1 MCNWVC
7 DHCAGED
14 PLVDDQT
21 DQDINSVAGVLKLY
35 FRGLENPLFPKE
47 RFLDFISTTSE
58 LISRGLFNF
67 GICSLSSS
75 TAHKKKKNRSTIST
89 TFLIVL
95 TIFHVAGVF
104 VGTDEASKKRLDS
117 TRAKEMSVSEPFD
130 SPSQSPGVCWNP
142 CAHRSSTHS
151 QSSVIHVAA
160 QWKWENEQIERSY
173 SQRGSIFSLS
183 LAFWSERFVHF
194 VSGAALSDWFVSS
207 LV

>member
-1 MCNWVC
+1 MC

-47 RFLDFISTTSE
+47 RFLDLISTTSE
-58 LISRGLFNF
+58 LISRGLFDF
-67 GICSLSSS
+67 GTCSLNSS
-75 TAHKKKKNRSTIST
+75 TTHKKKNRLTTST

-95 TIFHVAGVF
+95 RTFHIAGIFVR
-104 VGTDEASKKRLDS
+104 TDEASKKRLDS
-117 TRAKEMSVSEPFD
+117 TRVKEMSVSEPFD

-151 QSSVIHVAA
+151 QSSVIHIAA
-160 QWKWENEQIERSY
+160 QWKRENEQIERSY
-173 SQRGSIFSLS
+173 SQRGSIFFSLS
-183 LAFWSERFVHF
+183 RF
-194 VSGAALSDWFVSS
+194 LK
-207 LV
+207 